1 MAAPGKPKSREGVI
15 CLDRLTR
22 KLGGGI
28 YVVNETKLRRDAG
41 GYSGDAITR
50 LAGFEN
56 MFEDLVSKQEEI
68 SKELERLRS
77 EDKMH
82 SVKFKQ
88 LLANKLT
95 NNNVLILLKS
105 YGLE

>member
-1 MAAPGKPKSREGVI
+1 M
-15 CLDRLTR
+15 DRLTR
-22 KLGGGI
+22 ALDNGS
-28 YVVNETKLRRDAG
+28 YVVDDTRVQHDAD
-41 GYSGDAITR
+41 GYSGDAINR
-50 LAGFEN
+50 LARFEN
-56 MFEDLVSKQEEI
+56 MYDDLISKQSAI
-68 SKELERLRS
+68 SKELEKLRS

-95 NNNVLILLKS
+95 NMNIMILVKT

>member
-1 MAAPGKPKSREGVI
+1 ME
-15 CLDRLTR
+15 RLTR
-22 KLGGGI
+22 VLDNGFYIVDDTK
-28 YVVNETKLRRDAG
+28 VQHDVN
-41 GYSGDAITR
+41 GYSGEAINR
-50 LAGFEN
+50 LAMFEN
-56 MFEDLVSKQEEI
+56 MYNDLLLKQSEI
-68 SKELERLRS
+68 SKELEKLRS

-95 NNNVLILLKS
+95 NMNILILFKT